1 MQTQIKRLSRKQID
15 ANEATEGVK
24 QDVTNAARYILQQ
37 ANTIEARKA
46 DRMKAHHHNHH
57 QHHQHHHHHHQ

>member
-1 MQTQIKRLSRKQID
+1 MQTQIKRLSRKLID
-15 ANEATEGVK
+15 ANEATEEVK

-46 DRMKAHHHNHH
+46 DKMKVH
-57 QHHQHHHHHHQ
+57 